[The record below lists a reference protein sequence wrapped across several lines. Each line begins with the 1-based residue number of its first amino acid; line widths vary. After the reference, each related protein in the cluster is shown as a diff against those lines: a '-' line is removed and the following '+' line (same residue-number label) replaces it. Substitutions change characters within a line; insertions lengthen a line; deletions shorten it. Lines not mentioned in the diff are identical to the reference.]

1 MNRTMNRTI
10 FRCSLDIH
18 DIYSQFTL
26 PIKKGDTSGRLVITL
41 MENGKPYHIVDGCY
55 AIFAGVKANG
65 VILHN
70 ACIVEKNTIIY
81 DISQGT
87 TSTAGKIGSEI
98 ILYDEEG
105 QELISPRFT
114 IVVHDSIYSEATVE
128 ESHEYLSLINVLS
141 EAKSMISNV
150 EEKLKNGELKG
161 DRGDTGAKVIST
173 VLKEKDANGD
183 YIYEQTFDDGSTSTF
198 ISPKGADGA
207 TGAKIVTTELI
218 GQDENGGNIYEQTF
232 DNGVKATFTAPKGE
246 RGYTGAKVISTELKG
261 YDEHGN
267 SIYEQTFDDG
277 STATFIALKG
287 DKGDKGEAPTLQDWL
302 GTEPIGDNAHYI
314 YYDGEKFVTRPVSI
328 KDETTEWAQIATM
341 ADMISNGEKTPEQ
354 LGLAVGQERTIT
366 LTTGE
371 EVTLQILGFN
381 HDELADG
388 SGKKAGITF
397 GMKNLM
403 SYVSKFSENILDG
416 NQVRMNYSKA
426 DIRLQTLASIC
437 GSLPSDLFGVLKDVL
452 KKCVSIEEAYNS
464 SETTYETETTERL
477 FLFSADELDTTSETA
492 YEYWRGRALSSRVKS
507 LANGTSSIKFY
518 FVRDCHSEDTNAYN
532 AQYDYKHSLYAIN
545 TNGEKAMVG
554 KDATGGI
561 CFGFCI

>member
-150 EEKLKNGELKG
+150 EEKLKNGEFKG
-161 DRGDTGAKVIST
+161 ERGFTGAKIIST
-173 VLKEKDANGD
+173 ELKEIDENED
-183 YIYEQTFDDGSTSTF
+183 YVYEQTFDDGSTSTF

-246 RGYTGAKVISTELKG
+246 RGYTGAKVVSTELNG
-261 YDEHGN
+261 YDEYGN

-328 KDETTEWAQIATM
+328 RDETTEWAQIATM
-341 ADMISNGEKTPEQ
+341 ADMISSGEKTPEQ

-371 EVTLQILGFN
+371 EVTLQIWGFN
-381 HDELADG
+381 VDTLADG
-388 SGKKAGITF
+388 SGRKAGITF
-397 GMKNLM
+397 GMKYLLSTKYPLHDTSGVSGNWEDFTLRTSTLPQIFSTLPEEVRRAIKQVIKTTLISQKHYSG
-403 SYVSKFSENILDG
+403 SYTPTYDDT
-416 NQVRMNYSKA
+416 M
-426 DIRLQTLASIC
+426 D
-437 GSLPSDLFGVLKDVL
+437 DLFIFSTPEVDV
-452 KKCVSIEEAYNS
+452 
-464 SETTYETETTERL
+464 T
-477 FLFSADELDTTSETA
+477 DG
-492 YEYWRGRALSSRVKS
+492 YEYWRGKPIESRAKK
-507 LANGTSSIKFY
+507 LANGVGEYSNWALRDAISDSNATVKNWIEINIGGNRTSKS
-518 FVRDCHSEDTNAYN
+518 RDNIIT
-532 AQYDYKHSLYAIN
+532 
-545 TNGEKAMVG
+545 T
-554 KDATGGI
+554 GI
-561 CFGFCI
+561 CLGFCI